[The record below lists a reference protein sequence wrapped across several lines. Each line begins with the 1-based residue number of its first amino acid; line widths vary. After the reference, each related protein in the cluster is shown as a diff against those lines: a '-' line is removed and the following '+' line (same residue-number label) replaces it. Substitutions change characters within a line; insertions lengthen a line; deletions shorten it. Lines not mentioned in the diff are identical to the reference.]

1 MSIPN
6 KEGLELEKEKEF
18 EIDLEEGYFIAPSP
32 IGRNMD
38 LSLRA
43 KGLMYVFF
51 TLPPEWDYSFAGL
64 VAIVK
69 EGKCA
74 VRTAINEL
82 KEAGYIDVELNRG
95 PKGQF
100 KYKYRVHRKPS
111 LEKNLEMNSPT
122 PENRSTDNRTSDNQQ
137 ELNNYK
143 LKDKI
148 DKYDKTSK
156 KDLKHNPLTD
166 DLVKQKYISNKD
178 QHELFLFDK
187 LFNEYLSNGKSY
199 MELFGA
205 IHYIVPRVVSRNFID
220 EDGHKIANKYG
231 YFKNSLE
238 SNFRKLENL
247 GKDLYSDE
255 ESWLDYDF
263 DEGR

>member
-1 MSIPN
+1 M
-6 KEGLELEKEKEF
+6 EKEREF
-18 EIDLEEGYFIAPSP
+18 EIDLDEGYFIAPSP

-51 TLPPEWDYSFAGL
+51 TLPPEWDYSFGGL

-74 VRTAINEL
+74 VRSAINEL

-95 PKGQF
+95 PKGLF

-111 LEKNLEMNSPT
+111 LERNLEANSPT
-122 PENRSTDNRTSDNQQ
+122 PENRSTDNRTSENQQ

-143 LKDKI
+143 LNDKN
-148 DKYDKTSK
+148 DKYDKTSEK
-156 KDLKHNPLTD
+156 EIEHNILTKDLIKL
-166 DLVKQKYISNKD
+166 KYVDEDD
-178 QHELFLFDK
+178 QHNLFLFDK
-187 LFNEYLSNGKSY
+187 LFNEHLSNGKGY

-205 IHYIVPRVVSRNFID
+205 IHYIVPRVVDRNFID
-220 EDGHKIANKYG
+220 EDGNKIANKYG
-231 YFKNSLE
+231 YFKNALE
-238 SNFRKLENL
+238 SNFQKLENL
-247 GKDLYSDE
+247 GKDLYSD
-255 ESWLDYDF
+255 DF
-263 DEGR
+263 FKDFEL

>member
-1 MSIPN
+1 M
-6 KEGLELEKEKEF
+6 EKEREF
-18 EIDLEEGYFIAPSP
+18 EIDLDEGYFIAPSP

-51 TLPPEWDYSFAGL
+51 TLPPEWDYSFGGL

-74 VRTAINEL
+74 VRSAINEL

-95 PKGQF
+95 PKGLF

-111 LEKNLEMNSPT
+111 LERNLEANSPT
-122 PENRSTDNRTSDNQQ
+122 PENRSTDNRTSENQQ

-143 LKDKI
+143 LKDK
-148 DKYDKTSK
+148 YDKTSK
-156 KDLKHNPLTD
+156 EELKHNPLTD
-166 DLVKQKYISNKD
+166 DLVKQKYISNNN

-220 EDGHKIANKYG
+220 EDGNKIVNKYG
-231 YFKNSLE
+231 YFKSSLE
-238 SNFRKLENL
+238 SNFKKLESL
-247 GKDLYSDE
+247 GKEIYSDD

>member
-1 MSIPN
+1 M
-6 KEGLELEKEKEF
+6 EREKEF

-82 KEAGYIDVELNRG
+82 KEAGYIDVELNRDS
-95 PKGQF
+95 KGLF
-100 KYKYRVHRKPS
+100 KYKYKVHRKPS
-111 LEKNLEMNSPT
+111 LERNLEANNPT
-122 PENRSTDNRTSDNQQ
+122 PENRSTDNRTTENQQ
-137 ELNNYK
+137 ELNNKK

-148 DKYDKTSK
+148 DKYDKTPQRKIEHS
-156 KDLKHNPLTD
+156 PLTE
-166 DLVKQKYISNKD
+166 DLIKQKYIDGKS
-178 QHELFLFDK
+178 QHQLFLFDS
-187 LFNEYLSNGKSY
+187 LFDHYLSEGKSY

-220 EDGHKIANKYG
+220 EDGRKIANRYG
-231 YFKNSLE
+231 YFKNALE
-238 SNFRKLENL
+238 SNFLKLDNL
-247 GKDLYSDE
+247 GKDLYDDDF
-255 ESWLDYDF
+255 WKDF
-263 DEGR
+263 DCGERG

>member
-1 MSIPN
+1 M
-6 KEGLELEKEKEF
+6 EKEREF
-18 EIDLEEGYFIAPSP
+18 EIDIDEGYFIAPSP

-51 TLPPEWDYSFAGL
+51 TLPPEWDYSFGGL

-82 KEAGYIDVELNRG
+82 KEAGYIDVELNRDT
-95 PKGQF
+95 KGLF

-111 LEKNLEMNSPT
+111 LERDLEANSPT
-122 PENRSTDNRTSDNQQ
+122 PENRSTDNRTTDNQK

-148 DKYDKTSK
+148 DKYDKPSEK
-156 KDLKHNPLTD
+156 EISHNSLTE
-166 DLVKQKYISNKD
+166 DLVRQKYIDGKD
-178 QHELFLFDK
+178 QYELFLFDK
-187 LFNEYLSNGKSY
+187 LFNEYLSNGRSY

-205 IHYIVPRVVSRNFID
+205 IHYIVPRVVSRDFID
-220 EDGHKIANKYG
+220 EEGNHIANKYG

-238 SNFRKLENL
+238 SNFEKLESL
-247 GKDLYSDE
+247 GKDLYSDDD
-255 ESWLDYDF
+255 WLNYDF
-263 DEGR
+263 YNEGR

>member
-1 MSIPN
+1 MEN
-6 KEGLELEKEKEF
+6 EKEF
-18 EIDLEEGYFIAPSP
+18 EIDVEEGYFIAPAP

-51 TLPPEWDYSFAGL
+51 TLPPEWDYSFGGL
-64 VAIVK
+64 VAICK

-82 KEAGYIDVELNRG
+82 KEAGYIDVELNRDT
-95 PKGQF
+95 KGLF
-100 KYKYRVHRKPS
+100 KYKYKVHRKPS
-111 LEKNLEMNSPT
+111 LERNLLMNSPT
-122 PENRSTDNRTSDNQQ
+122 PENRSTDNRTTDNQQ

-143 LKDKI
+143 LKDKK

-156 KDLKHNPLTD
+156 EELKHNPLTD
-166 DLVKQKYISNKD
+166 DLVRQKYISNKD
-178 QHELFLFDK
+178 QHELFFFDK

-205 IHYIVPRVVSRNFID
+205 IHYIVPRVVSRDFID

-231 YFKNSLE
+231 YFKSSLE
-238 SNFRKLENL
+238 SNFKKLESL
-247 GKDLYSDE
+247 GKEIYSDD
-255 ESWLDYDF
+255 ESLLDYDF